1 MIRTEDLFAPK
12 RDTLSHPLEHL
23 VACHRRIEQRL
34 EVLVKAGEAFE
45 KDQAAARE
53 AIESACAFMERSGVQ
68 HTEDEERSL
77 FPRLAAHLEA
87 GDAEFVGGLEADHR
101 VADAAYVRL
110 QRAIAGLPESLTE
123 YLESAR
129 ELREI
134 YLRHIALEDD
144 KLIALGRRILSPG
157 ELYAISREMRARR
170 GLNPVE
176 SE

>member
-34 EVLVKAGEAFE
+34 DVLVKAGEVFE
-45 KDQAAARE
+45 GDPAAARE

-68 HTEDEERSL
+68 HTEDEEQSL
-77 FPRLAAHLEA
+77 FPRLAPYL
-87 GDAEFVGGLEADHR
+87 DAEEAEFLGALEADHK
-101 VADAAYVRL
+101 VADAAYARL
-110 QRAIAGLPESLTE
+110 QHAKAGLPESLAE
-123 YLESAR
+123 YRDAAR

-134 YLRHIALEDD
+134 YKRHIEMEDD
-144 KLIALGRRILSPG
+144 KLIRLGGRVLSPG

-170 GLNPVE
+170 GLHPID
-176 SE
+176 